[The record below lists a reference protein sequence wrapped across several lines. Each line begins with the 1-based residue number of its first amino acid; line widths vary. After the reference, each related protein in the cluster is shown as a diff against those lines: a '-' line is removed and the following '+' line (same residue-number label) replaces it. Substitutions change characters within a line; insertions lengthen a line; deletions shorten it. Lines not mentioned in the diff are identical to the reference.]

1 MTQIVQ
7 FVVLFGIG
15 LIAGFMSGMFGIGGG
30 SVRIPLLNLAGLHLL
45 TAFAI
50 NLFVIPFSSSIGAI
64 TQRRNVDRGIAVYV
78 ITGGT
83 LGSVAGA
90 FIVGLVKPLTL
101 AIIFVLISIISVLG
115 IYLDRVAPG
124 LYQRI
129 NPSSKNII
137 PLSFLLNLIA
147 GMRGGSGGSLFP
159 PFLRAMKLDIHKA
172 VATSLVVTIFTA
184 LPAIIVYWNRG
195 DISWLPAG
203 LVLVGSM
210 TGARI
215 GSKMSLRTKPF
226 WLELGLSILVI
237 VLAFIVLYKALL

>member
-50 NLFVIPFSSSIGAI
+50 NLFVIPFSSSIG
-64 TQRRNVDRGIAVYV
+64 
-78 ITGGT
+78 
-83 LGSVAGA
+83 
-90 FIVGLVKPLTL
+90 VKPLTL

-129 NPSSKNII
+129 NPRPKNII